1 MLNKIIFKNTAKL
14 IGLLGVSVASLAV
27 APSAHALTLTLTPYT
42 TQATFNAATSGL
54 STPINFSGVNVI
66 NGQYQF
72 EGQSTTQNG
81 VTFGA
86 VPTSNGSNTGLYVV
100 STTYNNNS
108 VTGNGFNSSAG
119 GNPVQSLLDYETSS
133 PTGITANVSGLV
145 GGGTYAVATDILGI
159 RGATSPQYTITA
171 TGINGAIATYTLS
184 TSTTIPNST
193 FIGFTASSPLASI
206 EFQPTDS
213 ATQVQISNFEYGALA
228 ASTPGVPFETNSA
241 LGIAVIGCFWSGNL
255 LLKKMNKKE
264 FTS

>member
-54 STPINFSGVNVI
+54 STPINFSSVTVT

-72 EGQSTTQNG
+72 QGQSITQNG

-86 VPTSNGSNTGLYVV
+86 VNSTSGSNGLYVV
-100 STTYNNNS
+100 STTYQNN
-108 VTGNGFNSSAG
+108 TGGNGFNSSATQT
-119 GNPVQSLLDYETSS
+119 PVQSLLDYETSNS
-133 PTGITANVSGLV
+133 AITANVSGLV
-145 GGGTYAVATDILGI
+145 NGGTYAVATDILGI
-159 RGATSPQYTITA
+159 RGTTSNSQFLITA
-171 TGINGAIATYTLS
+171 TGTNGATATYTLN
-184 TSTTIPNST
+184 TSTTVPNST

-213 ATQVQISNFEYGALA
+213 TSQVQISDFEYGALA

-241 LGIAVIGCFWSGNL
+241 LGIAVLGCFWSGNL